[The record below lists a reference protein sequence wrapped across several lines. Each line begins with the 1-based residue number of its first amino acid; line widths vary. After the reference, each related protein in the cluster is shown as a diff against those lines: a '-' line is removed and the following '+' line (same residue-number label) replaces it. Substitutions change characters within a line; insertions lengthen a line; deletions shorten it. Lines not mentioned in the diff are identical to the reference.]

1 MLFSSGK
8 SFHIGIIL
16 ITKMITLV
24 IVDVLSCNSLG
35 KRSRPDWGMVQGRNE
50 IGSYRPIKSF
60 HNMCCD
66 H

>member
-1 MLFSSGK
+1 MVFSSGK
-8 SFHIGIIL
+8 LLQLGIIL
-16 ITKMITLV
+16 IIKLLTLV
-24 IVDVLSCNSLG
+24 TVDVLSCNSLG
-35 KRSRPDWGMVQGRNE
+35 KRSRPEWGMVQGRNE